1 MGAEDDDDI
10 SPTLAAKSDQL
21 NADDL
26 IGGSIVVR
34 IEDVMRGDEDQP
46 VVIRISGG
54 YQPWKPSKTARR
66 CLAACWGPHA
76 RTWIGRS
83 VELYRDPE
91 VMFGGVKVGG
101 IRVKAAS
108 GIDKQVTVM
117 LASTRGKKAAHRID
131 VLKAEHPKNRAV
143 PQDDAPTPSADDCR
157 ASVRAVLR
165 EIGAD
170 MTGFLEFVQ
179 AKTNKDP
186 GPPDTWSLK
195 TAQYLDGKVR
205 GEWAADLRTYLAP
218 PMSDNGNPFDGDAA

>member
-131 VLKAEHPKNRAV
+131 VLKAEHPKNRTA
-143 PQDDAPTPSADDCR
+143 PHDDAPPPGVDDHR

-170 MTGFLEFVQ
+170 MAGFLEFVE
-179 AKTNKDP
+179 AKVGKSP
-186 GPPDTWSLK
+186 GPPDTWDLK
-195 TAQYLDGKVR
+195 TAQYIARMVR
-205 GEWAADLRTYLAP
+205 NGWAADLRTYLAP
-218 PMSDNGNPFDGDAA
+218 PVQDDHNPFDGDAA

>member
-143 PQDDAPTPSADDCR
+143 PQDDAPPPNRADYLKSIR
-157 ASVRAVLR
+157 QAVREA
-165 EIGAD
+165 GGT
-170 MTGFLEFVQ
+170 MTDLVEFVSQ
-179 AKTNKDP
+179 KVGQQV
-186 GPPDTWSLK
+186 GPPDTWSEEN
-195 TAQYLDGKVR
+195 TARVARMVR

-218 PMSDNGNPFDGDAA
+218 PMSDNDNPFGGDVA